1 MTDATDTQAVLTVE
15 NLSVDFGTARGLVH
29 AVRDVSF
36 SLATGE
42 TLAILGES
50 GSGKSVTASAIM
62 GLVDTPP
69 GVIRAGKIDYRGQD
83 LLRLSGKDRR
93 ALYGRKL
100 AMVFQDPL
108 LALNPLYTVGWQIA
122 ETFKLHGVGA
132 AEARERVLQLL
143 ERVGIPDPAQRIDA
157 YPHQLSG
164 GQRQRV
170 VIAIAIAMQP
180 DILIADEPTSALD
193 VTVQARILDLLKD
206 IQRENGMGLLLI
218 THDLGVVAEVA
229 DRVAVMQQGR
239 IVEIGAV
246 RDVIMQPQH
255 SYTQRLLSS
264 IPGRGPVMGRQLP
277 SGVIAS
283 VEHVSKTYN
292 LTGIFGG
299 STGRLIKAV
308 DDVSF
313 ELKHGES
320 LGIVGESG
328 SGKSTLARL
337 LLKLEPAS
345 KGRVRF
351 EGADIAAYTARE
363 LFKFRRGVQAVFQD
377 PTASLNPY
385 MTVEE
390 IISEPWAIH
399 RDALPKVQ
407 WPGQVRELLHQVG
420 LEPEH
425 ALRHPHQFS
434 GGQRQRI
441 AIARALA
448 LNPEV
453 IVCDEAVSALDV
465 SVQAQVMELLK
476 GLRRDL
482 GLSFIFIAHDLGVVR
497 DFCDR
502 VLVMHR
508 GKVVESGPTE
518 QVFDAPKDPYTREL
532 LAASPLL
539 DPVVQEMFGHTHPPA
554 LR

>member
-1 MTDATDTQAVLTVE
+1 MTDRQTVLTVE

-36 SLATGE
+36 SLASGE

-83 LLRLSGKDRR
+83 LLRLGGRERR
-93 ALYGRKL
+93 ALYGQKL

-108 LALNPLYTVGWQIA
+108 SALNPLYTIGWQIA
-122 ETFKLHGVGA
+122 ETFRLHGVGMT
-132 AEARERVLQLL
+132 EARRRALRLL

-218 THDLGVVAEVA
+218 THDLGVVAAVA

-239 IVEIGAV
+239 IVETGEVHDLIAH
-246 RDVIMQPQH
+246 PQH

-264 IPGRGPVMGRQLP
+264 IPGRGALIERPLKP
-277 SGVIAS
+277 EVIAS
-283 VEHVSKTYN
+283 VEHVSKSYD
-292 LTGIFGG
+292 LTGIFGSSSG
-299 STGRLIKAV
+299 NVIQAV

-313 ELKHGES
+313 ELKRGES

-337 LLKLEPAS
+337 LLKLEPPTE
-345 KGRVRF
+345 GRIRF
-351 EGADIAAYTARE
+351 EGADIAAYSSRE

-399 RDALPKVQ
+399 KDALRKAERPAR
-407 WPGQVRELLHQVG
+407 VRELLQKVG

-465 SVQAQVMELLK
+465 SVQAQVMDLLK
-476 GLRRDL
+476 GLQRDF
-482 GLSFIFIAHDLGVVR
+482 GLSYIFIAHDLGVVR

-508 GKVVESGPTE
+508 GKIVESGPTGT
-518 QVFDAPKDPYTREL
+518 VFSAPRDPYTREL
-532 LAASPLL
+532 LAASPMLA
-539 DPVVQEMFGHTHPPA
+539 PAAQTMFGGSIPPA
-554 LR
+554 ASRV